1 MSYVQT
7 TITNIG
13 HSNKDKSL
21 NFKFAILELNNG
33 SKIR

>member
-13 HSNKDKSL
+13 HSKDKSL